1 MNDKKAIRRARI
13 KLGLLFS
20 VFLIPVVAAYIVHLY
35 PSLMPKSTKNYGKL
49 YKPTVTLQNFELHN
63 KQDNKDFALKDM
75 QSKWSLIYIGGEHC
89 DKACEETLIKARDAR
104 WAQGMGAT
112 RIHYY
117 YLVDADK
124 FSGDMSNLKK
134 EFPGLIVLEGTQ
146 AQRASL
152 IKQFAISS
160 SQQPGKDNRLYL
172 VDPAGVLLMYY
183 PYGFRHIG
191 LMEDL
196 KFLLKWSQIG

>member
-1 MNDKKAIRRARI
+1 MDDKQAIRRSRI

-20 VFLIPVVAAYIVHLY
+20 VFLIPVIAAYIVHLY
-35 PSLMPKSTKNYGKL
+35 PGLMPKSTKNYGKL
-49 YKPTVTLQNFELHN
+49 YKPTVSLHAFQLHV
-63 KQDNKDFALKDM
+63 QDNNKDFALKDM
-75 QSKWSLIYIGGEHC
+75 QGKWSLIYIGGEQC

-104 WAQGMGAT
+104 WAQGTEAP

-117 YLVDADK
+117 YLVTADK
-124 FSGDMSNLKK
+124 FTGDMAKLKK
-134 EFPGLIVLEGTQ
+134 EFPGLIMLEGTE
-146 AQRASL
+146 AQRGPL
-152 IKQFAISS
+152 IKQFAISA
-160 SQQPGKDNRLYL
+160 SQQPGQDNRLYL
-172 VDPAGVLLMYY
+172 VDPAGVLLMHY

>member
-20 VFLIPVVAAYIVHLY
+20 VFLIPVIAAYIVHLY
-35 PSLMPKSTKNYGKL
+35 PSLMPKSTKNYGTL
-49 YKPTVTLQNFELHN
+49 YKPTVSLHDFDLHD
-63 KQDNKDFALKDM
+63 QGSNKDFALKDM
-75 QSKWSLIYIGGEHC
+75 QGKWSLIYIGSDHC
-89 DKACEETLIKARDAR
+89 DKRCEETLVKARDAR
-104 WAQGMGAT
+104 WAQGVAAT

-117 YLVDADK
+117 YLVTADK
-124 FSGDMSNLKK
+124 YSGDIAKLKK
-134 EFPGLIVLEGTQ
+134 EFPGLIMLEGTA
-146 AQRASL
+146 AQRGPL
-152 IKQFAISS
+152 IKQFAISA
-160 SQQPGKDNRLYL
+160 SQQPGKDDRLYL
-172 VDPAGVLLMYY
+172 VDPAGILLMHY